1 MAKKG
6 KHFQALDEAKAAG
19 YEVYVSHLVYKN
31 PPAWYG
37 GKYRELPVRARTY
50 VELYRVVGDWENH
63 DRKFVADGWAWC
75 SVKDNFNRRLGVQ
88 IACGRALKKAQGR

>member
-19 YEVYVSHLVYKN
+19 YIVDVEHCREESDFLGEYNLLPIRGWTEVNLYTTIGDRENPDEKLVATGAAY
-31 PPAWYG
+31 
-37 GKYRELPVRARTY
+37 
-50 VELYRVVGDWENH
+50 
-63 DRKFVADGWAWC
+63 C
-75 SVKDNFNRRLGVQ
+75 SAKDNFNRRLGVQ